1 MALLKVYNLEKAEVD
16 SFEVADEV
24 FAAEV
29 NQNLFYEV
37 VKMQL
42 AKRRAGTHSVKR
54 RSEIVG
60 STAKMFRQK
69 GTGRARR
76 GSVKAAGLVGGGSSF
91 GPKPRDYSYKVP
103 KKVRKGAM
111 ISALSMKNQ
120 EEKLLILQDF
130 ELSEIK
136 TKTLVGI
143 LAKLGVKKPLIIADE
158 NEKLSLSASNI
169 PGVDVLPSVGL
180 NVYDI
185 LRHDELVMTRAAVE
199 KVEGALKP

>member
-1 MALLKVYNLEKAEVD
+1 MTMLKLYDLSKKEVGEI
-16 SFEVADEV
+16 EVSDDI
-24 FAAEV
+24 FTAEV

-42 AKRRAGTHSVKR
+42 ASRRAGTHSVKH

-60 STAKMFRQK
+60 STSKMFRQK

-76 GSVKAAGLVGGGSSF
+76 GSCKSPILRGGGSTF

-103 KKVRKGAM
+103 KKVRRGAM
-111 ISALSMKNQ
+111 ISALSLRNQ
-120 EEKLLILQDF
+120 ETRLLVLDNF

-136 TKTLVGI
+136 TKTLAGV
-143 LAKLGVKKPLIIADE
+143 LEKLGVEKPLIIDDS
-158 NEKLSLSASNI
+158 NERLLRSAGNI
-169 PGVDVLPSVGL
+169 PGVDVLPVRGI

-185 LRHDELVMTRAAVE
+185 LAHEELIMTQDAVR
-199 KVEGALKP
+199 KLEGLLKS